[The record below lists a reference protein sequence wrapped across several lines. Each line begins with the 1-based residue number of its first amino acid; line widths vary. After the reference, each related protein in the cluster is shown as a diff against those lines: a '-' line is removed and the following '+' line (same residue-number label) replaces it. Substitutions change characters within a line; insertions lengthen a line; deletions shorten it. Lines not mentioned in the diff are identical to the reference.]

1 MQFAPSTYYAFKKR
15 PPSARVIRDGE
26 LKVEI
31 QRVYDNSRK
40 LYGARKVTAQLGREG
55 IEVGL
60 DRVEKLMKELGIQG
74 VTRGKK
80 VRTTK
85 ADASAPRPTD
95 LIQRDFVAT
104 EPNRKWVADFTYVAT
119 FAGMAYVAFV
129 IDLFSRMIIGWS
141 VSRSMEKELV
151 LDALEMALF
160 SRDGD
165 LSGCINHSDAGSQY
179 TSIAHG
185 KRLEE
190 AKMCP
195 SIGTRGD
202 SLDNAVA
209 ESTIGLYKTECT
221 KLDGPWR
228 NEIHLEYATLG
239 YVEWYNAE
247 RLHGTCGDV
256 PPAEFEQRFERAS

>member
-1 MQFAPSTYYAFKKR
+1 
-15 PPSARVIRDGE
+15 
-26 LKVEI
+26 
-31 QRVYDNSRK
+31 
-40 LYGARKVTAQLGREG
+40 
-55 IEVGL
+55 
-60 DRVEKLMKELGIQG
+60 MKTMGIQG
-74 VTRGKK
+74 VTRGKT

-85 ADASAPRPTD
+85 ADESAPRATD
-95 LIQRDFVAT
+95 LLQRDFVAA
-104 EPNRKWVADFTYVAT
+104 EPNQKWVADFTYVAT
-119 FAGMAYVAFV
+119 LAGMAYVAFV

-190 AKMCP
+190 AGMCP

-221 KLDGPWR
+221 KPNGPWR
-228 NEIHLEYATLG
+228 NELHLEYATLV

-256 PPAEFEQRFERAS
+256 PPAEFEQRFRMAS